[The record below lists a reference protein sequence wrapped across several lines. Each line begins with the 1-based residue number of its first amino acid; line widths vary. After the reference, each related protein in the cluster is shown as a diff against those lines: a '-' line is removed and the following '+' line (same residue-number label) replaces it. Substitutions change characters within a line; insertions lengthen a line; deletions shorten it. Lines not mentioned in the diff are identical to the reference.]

1 MQRDLEGYSSFSLVW
16 HGRSSRLFRLFF
28 LGKRCV
34 KIAGKRGG
42 EEAA

>member
-1 MQRDLEGYSSFSLVW
+1 MQRDLEGYSSLPLVG

-34 KIAGKRGG
+34 KMGGKRGG